1 MVKNLYFI
9 GGTMGVGKTTVGK
22 SLMNML
28 ENSVFLDGDW
38 CWYSHPFMVTSE
50 TKEMVTNNICT
61 LLNNFIG
68 CSAYDNI
75 IFCWVMHEQSIIDD
89 ILCRLNITC
98 CRLINVSLICGEDE
112 LVRRLHKDIAAGL
125 RTDGI
130 IERSVSRLAKYCN
143 LNTKKIDTT
152 HLNPEEVARKILLI

>member
-38 CWYSHPFMVTSE
+38 CWYSHPFTVTSE

>member
-112 LVRRLHKDIAAGL
+112 LVRRLNGDIAAGL

-130 IERSVSRLAKYCN
+130 IERSVSRLGKYCD